1 MTPTECSRMKAGSF
15 SHDAPS
21 LLGTRSSAESIRLP
35 AMRSASRYD
44 VDRGHGLQYVGA
56 SRAVFGIQHD
66 VSGAAVDSE
75 QDVGDPLA
83 GYGTAAGLSPS
94 IVPGK
99 EGRLQVEAET
109 PTVPAAALQGA
120 RIRNVLFY
128 SWRPF
133 DFVGVGEPLRDSDE
147 TPAFVDFS
155 GGTDPQPLVGRLA
168 LDPVSQNEPAE
179 PPRTTVCRVRGYG
192 VEPGHGHFGACDLA

>member
-15 SHDAPS
+15 NHDAPS

-35 AMRSASRYD
+35 PMRSASRYD
-44 VDRGHGLQYVGA
+44 VGRGHGLQYVGA
-56 SRAVFGIQHD
+56 SRAIFGIQHD
-66 VSGAAVDSE
+66 VSGTVVDSE

-99 EGRLQVEAET
+99 EGRLQVEVET

-168 LDPVSQNEPAE
+168 LDPVSQNEPTE
-179 PPRTTVCRVRGYG
+179 PPRTTVGRVRGYG
-192 VEPGHGHFGACDLA
+192 VEPGHGHFGARDLA